1 MTDLTSVMLRTVR
14 LRAVVV
20 ITLTSLLTISNSFS
34 LSRLFG
40 IPYKIDDKSLSEVN
54 PTLV

>member
-1 MTDLTSVMLRTVR
+1 MLSLVR
-14 LRAVVV
+14 LRDVI
-20 ITLTSLLTISNSFS
+20 ITLTALLTVTNSFS